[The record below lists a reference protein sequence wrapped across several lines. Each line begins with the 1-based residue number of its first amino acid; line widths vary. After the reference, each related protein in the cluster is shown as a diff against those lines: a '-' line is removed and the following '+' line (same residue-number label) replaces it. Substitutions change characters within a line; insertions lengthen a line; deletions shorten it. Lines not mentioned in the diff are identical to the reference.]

1 LGVIQNVL
9 ALIKKGKTDMDKQK
23 TATSEEE
30 IYEAVRQRYGNIAET
45 FDPDVKSS
53 LVEGDCCSGSGSCCD
68 SSSLYDTDLSDL
80 PVDVTGMS
88 LGCGDPLTLANLE
101 PGQTV
106 LDLGSGGGIDCFL
119 AARQVGESGWVIG
132 IDMTKT
138 MIEKA
143 EANLAKV
150 GLTNVEFRLGKIE
163 QLPVEDAT
171 VDVILSNCVINLSP
185 DKPAVFKEAF
195 RVLRPGGRLTVTDIV
210 TQGKIDQNQRSD
222 MDSWAACVAGAEDVA
237 DYLAAIREAGFADIS
252 LKDKDGPDVELAN
265 SSSHYIGPARI
276 FSGRVVAHKP
286 N

>member
-1 LGVIQNVL
+1 
-9 ALIKKGKTDMDKQK
+9 MDKQK
-23 TATSEEE
+23 TASSEEK

-45 FDPDVKSS
+45 FDPEVESGIVDGEPCISS
-53 LVEGDCCSGSGSCCD
+53 GDCCD

-80 PVDVTGMS
+80 PADVTGLS

-119 AARQVGESGWVIG
+119 AAGQVGESGWVIG

-143 EANLAKV
+143 EANMVKV
-150 GLTNVEFRLGKIE
+150 GLTNVEFRLGNIE
-163 QLPVEDAT
+163 QLPVDDAT

-195 RVLRPGGRLTVTDIV
+195 RVLRPGGRLTITDIV
-210 TQGKIDQNQRSD
+210 TQGNIEQNQRSD
-222 MDSWAACVAGAEDVA
+222 MDSWAACVAGAEDVG
-237 DYLAAIREAGFADIS
+237 DYVAAIREAGFTDIS

-265 SSSHYIGPARI
+265 SSSHTVGPARM
-276 FSGRVVAHKP
+276 FSGRVVALKP